1 MSKNMYTNRN
11 THDTNCHRNYGGPNK
26 DAVTTGTFEQA
37 DRTDDFDYDYLG
49 KQALAA
55 FYWLR
60 ELRGIEKKPSTSEL
74 VDWLRALVAGG
85 VDPERLE
92 KEIPFAGVLLKKDKD
107 SLS

>member
-49 KQALAA
+49 KSASAN
-55 FYWLR
+55 
-60 ELRGIEKKPSTSEL
+60 
-74 VDWLRALVAGG
+74 D
-85 VDPERLE
+85 
-92 KEIPFAGVLLKKDKD
+92 EIKSYQDVFPFAPPLLKKDKD

>member
-49 KQALAA
+49 K
-55 FYWLR
+55 
-60 ELRGIEKKPSTSEL
+60 
-74 VDWLRALVAGG
+74 
-85 VDPERLE
+85 
-92 KEIPFAGVLLKKDKD
+92 KDY
-107 SLS
+107 

>member
-37 DRTDDFDYDYLG
+37 DIPSGPQNDD
-49 KQALAA
+49 
-55 FYWLR
+55 
-60 ELRGIEKKPSTSEL
+60 
-74 VDWLRALVAGG
+74 
-85 VDPERLE
+85 
-92 KEIPFAGVLLKKDKD
+92 EIKSCQDVFPFAPPLLKKDKD

>member
-49 KQALAA
+49 KSASANDQTSL
-55 FYWLR
+55 
-60 ELRGIEKKPSTSEL
+60 IPSGPQN
-74 VDWLRALVAGG
+74 D
-85 VDPERLE
+85 D
-92 KEIPFAGVLLKKDKD
+92 EIKSYQDVFPFAPPLLKKDKD